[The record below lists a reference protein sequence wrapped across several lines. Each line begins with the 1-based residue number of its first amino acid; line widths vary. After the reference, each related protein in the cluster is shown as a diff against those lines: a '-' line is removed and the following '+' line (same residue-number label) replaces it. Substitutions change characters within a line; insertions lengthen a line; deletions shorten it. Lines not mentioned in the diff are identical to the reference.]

1 MPSLLVAILAYDR
14 LCTFEFGC
22 AVELFALER
31 PELDVPW
38 YRYAVC
44 AAEPGPLR
52 AAGGVRI
59 QAPYGLGKLQRADII
74 VVPGWRS
81 PDERPPEKLLT
92 ALRRAHARGARLCSI
107 CSGVFVLAHAG
118 LLEGKRAAT
127 HWRYASE
134 LARQFPSIAV
144 DASSL
149 YVDEGQ
155 IITSAG
161 SAAGLDML
169 LHLVRRDYG
178 APVANRV
185 AQRLVMSPHREGGQA
200 QFVPRPMPSGNG
212 SPIASLTDWIRANPR
227 VDHSARSMA
236 EQARMSERTLHR
248 RFKESTGL
256 TPNDWVIRERIT
268 IAKELLE
275 TRLDLDVES
284 VADLA
289 GFGSAESLRRHFRLH
304 GLTSPLHYRKQ
315 FAGVPEATSLPTH
328 PLRPRQKP

>member
-1 MPSLLVAILAYDR
+1 V
-14 LCTFEFGC
+14 
-22 AVELFALER
+22 
-31 PELDVPW
+31 
-38 YRYAVC
+38 
-44 AAEPGPLR
+44 
-52 AAGGVRI
+52 
-59 QAPYGLGKLQRADII
+59 QAPYGLGQLQRADII

-81 PDERPPEKLLT
+81 PDERPPEKLLA

-118 LLEGKRAAT
+118 LLQGKRAAT
-127 HWRYASE
+127 HWRYAE
-134 LARQFPSIAV
+134 RLAQQFPDIEV

-169 LHLVRRDYG
+169 LHLVRRDHG
-178 APVANRV
+178 THIANRV

-200 QFVPRPMPSGNG
+200 QFVPRPMPASGDN
-212 SPIASLTDWIRANPR
+212 SPIAALMDWIRANPR
-227 VDHSARSMA
+227 AEHSARSMA
-236 EQARMSERTLHR
+236 AHARMSERTLHR
-248 RFKESTGL
+248 RFKEGTGL
-256 TPNDWVIRERIT
+256 TPNDWVIRERIA

-275 TRLDLDVES
+275 TRHALDVET
-284 VADLA
+284 VAELA

-315 FAGVPEATSLPTH
+315 FGAPSDPT
-328 PLRPRQKP
+328 PARNQNP

>member
-1 MPSLLVAILAYDR
+1 MPPPLVAILAYDR

-31 PELDVPW
+31 PELDVSW

-44 AAEPGPLR
+44 AIEPGPLR

-59 QAPYGLGKLQRADII
+59 QAPYGLGKLQHADII

-81 PDERPPEKLLT
+81 PDERPPEKLLA

-127 HWRYASE
+127 HWRYASR
-134 LARQFPSIAV
+134 LAQQFPGIAV

-169 LHLVRRDYG
+169 LHLVRRDHG
-178 APVANRV
+178 TRIANRV

-200 QFVPRPMPSGNG
+200 QFVPRPMPSSDS
-212 SPIASLTDWIRANPR
+212 SPIASLMDWVRANPR
-227 VDHSARSMA
+227 ADHSAQSMA
-236 EQARMSERTLHR
+236 EHARMSERTLHR

-256 TPNDWVIRERIT
+256 TPNDWVIRERIA

-275 TRLDLDVES
+275 ARRELDVES

-304 GLTSPLHYRKQ
+304 GLTSPLRYRKQ
-315 FAGVPEATSLPTH
+315 FSALPDATPLPTRNQN
-328 PLRPRQKP
+328 P

>member
-1 MPSLLVAILAYDR
+1 MPSPLVAILAYDR

-38 YRYAVC
+38 YRHAVC

-59 QAPYGLGKLQRADII
+59 QAPYGLGKLQQADII

-81 PDERPPEKLLT
+81 PDERPPEKLLA

-127 HWRYASE
+127 HWRYASQ
-134 LARQFPSIAV
+134 LAQQFPGITV

-178 APVANRV
+178 ARVANRV

-200 QFVPRPMPSGNG
+200 QFVPRPMPSADN
-212 SPIASLTDWIRANPR
+212 SPIASLMDWIRANPR
-227 VDHSARSMA
+227 VDHSARSLA
-236 EQARMSERTLHR
+236 EHARISERTLHR
-248 RFKESTGL
+248 KFKECTGL
-256 TPNDWVIRERIT
+256 THNGWVIRERVA

-275 TRLDLDVES
+275 TRHELDVES

-315 FAGVPEATSLPTH
+315 FGALPNIASPPTKSARRH
-328 PLRPRQKP
+328 QNP

>member
-1 MPSLLVAILAYDR
+1 MPSPLVAILAYDR

-31 PELDVPW
+31 PELGVPW

-44 AAEPGPLR
+44 AGEPGPLR

-81 PDERPPEKLLT
+81 PDERPPEKLLA

-127 HWRYASE
+127 HWRYASR
-134 LARQFPSIAV
+134 LAQQFPGIAV

-169 LHLVRRDYG
+169 LHLVRRDHG
-178 APVANRV
+178 TRIANRV

-200 QFVPRPMPSGNG
+200 QFVPRPMPASGDD
-212 SPIASLTDWIRANPR
+212 SPIARLLDWIRANPR
-227 VDHSARSMA
+227 AEHSARSMA
-236 EQARMSERTLHR
+236 AHARMSERTLHR
-248 RFKESTGL
+248 RFKQSTGS
-256 TPNDWVIRERIT
+256 TPNDWVIRERIA

-275 TRLDLDVES
+275 TRHELDVES

-304 GLTSPLHYRKQ
+304 GLSSPLHYRKQ
-315 FAGVPEATSLPTH
+315 FSPSPAATSPATRNQN
-328 PLRPRQKP
+328 P